1 MWFLVKKYD
10 ENAIHKRPETISV
23 RDTWLTNA
31 TRQPWSNHWSLTG
44 TRTINTGDDCLETG
58 VRCASS
64 GINSINRQEVLSGI
78 SAGTVRILVRY
89 RVSLNTALV
98 PQLQVW
104 HHHWLLYAQ
113 SASNLYSQAPCSHVP
128 RRPCSTHLNTSASD
142 NVAHIS
148 VHEYHIDSYGCRGL
162 RACRRV
168 RRVCI
173 PSCREHCAALC
184 IISTPKRV
192 PHHCDEKGCREVCNP
207 IWLGSLR
214 TYIVC
219 RSQFILL
226 TRNYTVEKLFA
237 LMSLHPVHRVAQDL
251 NIPFCV

>member
-1 MWFLVKKYD
+1 MWFLVKKYV
-10 ENAIHKRPETISV
+10 ENTRHTCPETISV

-31 TRQPWSNHWSLTG
+31 TRQPRSNHRRLTG
-44 TRTINTGDDCLETG
+44 TRTINTEDGCLETG

-64 GINSINRQEVLSGI
+64 GIYSINRQEVLRGP

-89 RVSLNTALV
+89 HVSLNPALV
-98 PQLQVW
+98 PQLQLW

-128 RRPCSTHLNTSASD
+128 RRPCSTHLNTLGSD
-142 NVAHIS
+142 NVAPIS
-148 VHEYHIDSYGCRGL
+148 VHEYHNDYYGYRGL
-162 RACRRV
+162 RARRSV

-173 PSCREHCAALC
+173 PSSREHCAALC
-184 IISTPKRV
+184 IISTPKKV
-192 PHHCDEKGCREVCNP
+192 PCHCDEKRCRVVCDP
-207 IWLGSLR
+207 IWWWRLR
-214 TYIVC
+214 TYFVY

-226 TRNYTVEKLFA
+226 TRNHTMEKLFA
-237 LMSLHPVHRVAQDL
+237 LMSLHPVYRVAQDL